1 MKKGYIFIILTAI
14 FYSTQEISGKLL
26 SIRGKMDPF
35 QVMFIVFLIGAIVL
49 FPLAMKDMKTKK
61 IKIASNDLI
70 YLAICGIL
78 SATVSMSLLQF
89 AVTYTKASIAAVLF
103 CTTAVFT
110 VPFAYF
116 ILKEKVKKTI
126 LISIIIS
133 LIGVVAIFNPI
144 KVVSGLTG
152 RGDLI
157 GIILAI
163 AAAIT
168 WALYTILTKKRISIY
183 GGYVFNFFAF
193 CFGVLALLII
203 LIVTKRPIFTG
214 IKFDNILVL
223 IYMGVC
229 IKALG
234 YIFYLGA
241 VRETSAITAS
251 MVFLIKPALATILSM
266 LILNE
271 KIEVNVIV
279 GIVFIIVG
287 SYINFADG
295 KKQERVL
302 KKGVQL

>member
-116 ILKEKVKKTI
+116 ILKEK
-126 LISIIIS
+126 
-133 LIGVVAIFNPI
+133 
-144 KVVSGLTG
+144 
-152 RGDLI
+152 
-157 GIILAI
+157 
-163 AAAIT
+163 
-168 WALYTILTKKRISIY
+168 
-183 GGYVFNFFAF
+183 
-193 CFGVLALLII
+193 
-203 LIVTKRPIFTG
+203 
-214 IKFDNILVL
+214 
-223 IYMGVC
+223 
-229 IKALG
+229 
-234 YIFYLGA
+234 
-241 VRETSAITAS
+241 
-251 MVFLIKPALATILSM
+251 
-266 LILNE
+266 
-271 KIEVNVIV
+271 
-279 GIVFIIVG
+279 
-287 SYINFADG
+287 
-295 KKQERVL
+295 
-302 KKGVQL
+302 